1 LSRDSIEAFPLQIVE
16 LLIFAVLAAVVLYQL
31 YAVLGRRVG
40 RQAED
45 AKLAPAGAPLDAATS
60 RLPADSAALG
70 GIAAVKAK
78 DPSFD
83 IDNFLTGARGAF
95 EIIVKAFAAADR
107 DTLRP
112 LLSPQ
117 VFDAF
122 EAVMVQRES
131 EGRTETVEF
140 MQPPRADLEDS
151 TVEGDLARL
160 KVRFLAEFRSRS
172 TGPEGQAVDD
182 KRTAEVWSFER
193 PLGSREPNWTLA
205 RVEAAQA

>member
-1 LSRDSIEAFPLQIVE
+1 LQVLE

-40 RQAED
+40 RQPED
-45 AKLAPAGAPLDAATS
+45 KPGAAPRAALDTPPAA
-60 RLPADSAALG
+60 RMPADTAALG
-70 GIAAVKAK
+70 GLATVKAK
-78 DPSFD
+78 DPNFD
-83 IDNFLTGARGAF
+83 IDTFIQGARGAF
-95 EIIVKAFAAADR
+95 EIIVRGFAAADR

-112 LLSPQ
+112 LLSPE
-117 VFDAF
+117 VYTAFD
-122 EAVMVQRES
+122 AVMVQREA

-151 TVEGDLARL
+151 RIEGDIARL

-172 TGPEGQAVDD
+172 KGPEGEAVDD
-182 KRTAEVWSFER
+182 KRTAEVWTFER
-193 PLGSREPNWTLA
+193 ALASRDPNWTLA

>member
-1 LSRDSIEAFPLQIVE
+1 LQVIE

-40 RQAED
+40 RQPED
-45 AKLAPAGAPLDAATS
+45 GTPAPPLSKTDAGVAA
-60 RLPADSAALG
+60 RLPSDSATLGALSV
-70 GIAAVKAK
+70 VKAK
-78 DPSFD
+78 DPTFD
-83 IDNFLTGARGAF
+83 LDTFLLGARGAF
-95 EIIVKAFAAADR
+95 EMIVRAFAAADR

-112 LLSPQ
+112 LLTPE
-117 VFDAF
+117 VYAAF
-122 EAVMVQRES
+122 ETVIAQREA

-151 TVEGDLARL
+151 RVEGDIARL

-172 TGPEGQAVDD
+172 KGPEGEAVDD
-182 KRTAEVWSFER
+182 KRTAEVWSFDR
-193 PLGSREPNWTLA
+193 VLGSRDPNWMLS